1 MEFEKNNPEWA
12 VNIIAVEADKED
24 EELISVRQKKV
35 QKKAT
40 IENLAKEFLET
51 ESKGGEKEKKKKKD
65 KIEMFPY
72 RYVKL
77 THDKLTIMYSSVM

>member
-24 EELISVRQKKV
+24 EEMISVRQKKV

-51 ESKGGEKEKKKKKD
+51 ECKGEKKEKKKID

-77 THDKLTIMYSSVM
+77 THDKLTIMYSFVM